1 MAVIDD
7 FKARFPEIS
16 TSDVD
21 TYLPALIEVY
31 TYYYGGE
38 YKDEGVEI
46 ILNLLAHLL
55 IQQTSSGTSSIK
67 EESSKGVGS
76 VSVSYSN
83 ASPTSSSS
91 AAWYRS
97 TRYGV
102 AYLTL
107 TARFQGAYFV

>member
-21 TYLPALIEVY
+21 TYLPAIIDVY
-31 TYYYGGE
+31 PCYYGGE
-38 YKDEGVEI
+38 YLDCGVEI

-55 IQQTSSGTSSIK
+55 IQQTASGSGSTK

-76 VSVSYSN
+76 VSISYSN
-83 ASPTSSSS
+83 ASPTASNSV
-91 AAWYRS
+91 AWYRG

>member
-76 VSVSYSN
+76 VSVSY
-83 ASPTSSSS
+83 ASTSATSSDKI
-91 AAWYRS
+91 AWFRG

-102 AYLTL
+102 AYLLL